1 MTEPK
6 ESTPG
11 LDDCI
16 AEVSTYVF
24 CLSQKVEVIHSEYF
38 FLVVSKTSRIIYFT
52 FL

>member
-24 CLSQKVEVIHSEYF
+24 CLSQKVEVIHSEDYIF
-38 FLVVSKTSRIIYFT
+38 YLFVG
-52 FL
+52 